1 MRKSNLQ
8 KEFARQVRI
17 IEKQL
22 KELET
27 QGITFNPK
35 QIEAVTKKR
44 TRLKKSD
51 IEELKLIS
59 STLEDQLSSPRSK
72 ATDEPLKGTR
82 ITSPSE
88 YIPHPRKKL
97 SDEELKEH
105 RNFRAR
111 VRRLEKQGYDT
122 SQIKPMNEYTLEE
135 LKALKRGELSRLAYK
150 NGETA
155 YDIRNREANEK
166 RQQTIR
172 LRERIADL
180 YEKAKEPLPQ
190 METLRPRELGDYVD
204 VGRGALVDRF
214 HATTIIEELLTR
226 FQEQDNHFKIPLEV
240 HKNTLVGMFYD
251 IISDHDDDQDG
262 LLKYEDYLQSIK
274 GEVLELSTLIYWSS
288 TEVQIDTYY
297 TNLMSLLNHNVLT
310 EDMEKRLSEINENMY
325 YD

>member
-1 MRKSNLQ
+1 MRKSDLQ

-27 QGITFNPK
+27 QGITFNPT

-59 STLEDQLSSPRSK
+59 STLEDQLPSTRSK

-82 ITSPSE
+82 ITNPSE
-88 YIPHPRKKL
+88 YIPHPKEKL
-97 SDEELKEH
+97 SEEELKEH

-122 SQIKPMNEYTLEE
+122 SQIKPTNEYTLEE
-135 LKALKRGELSRLAYK
+135 LKVLKRGELSKLATK

-172 LRERIADL
+172 LRERIQEI
-180 YEKAKEPLPQ
+180 YKQEPPVQ
-190 METLRPRELGDYVD
+190 METLRPRELGDYVE
-204 VGRGALVDRF
+204 VGRGALSDRF
-214 HATTIIEELLTR
+214 HGTSIIEELLTR
-226 FQEQDNHFKIPLEV
+226 FKEQDNHWGYNIESYKDG
-240 HKNTLVGMFYD
+240 LVGIFYD
-251 IISDHDDDQDG
+251 IINEHDDDSDG
-262 LLKYEDYLQSIK
+262 LLRYEDYLQSIK
-274 GEVLELSTLIYWSS
+274 GEIMELSVNIYWESKQV
-288 TEVQIDTYY
+288 EMKRHY
-297 TNLMSLLNHNVLT
+297 TNLMALLNHNELT
-310 EDMEKRLSEINENMY
+310 DDIEKRMADIDETID
-325 YD
+325 YDYS

>member
-27 QGITFNPK
+27 QGITFNPE

-44 TRLKKSD
+44 IRLKKSD

-59 STLEDQLSSPRSK
+59 STLEDQLPKARSK
-72 ATDEPLKGTR
+72 ATDEPLKGIS
-82 ITSPSE
+82 ITNPSE
-88 YIPHPRKKL
+88 YTPHPRKKL

-122 SQIKPMNEYTLEE
+122 SQIKSTGEYTLEE
-135 LKALKRGELSRLAYK
+135 LKALKRGELSKFATK

-155 YDIRNREANEK
+155 YNIRNREANEK
-166 RQQTIR
+166 RQQTKR
-172 LRERIADL
+172 LREKIQEI
-180 YEKAKEPLPQ
+180 YKQEPPVQ
-190 METLRPRELGDYVD
+190 TKTLRPRELGDYVD
-204 VGRGALVDRF
+204 VGRGALTDRF
-214 HATTIIEELLTR
+214 HASSIIEELLMR
-226 FQEQDNHFKIPLEV
+226 FKEQDNFLKLPLEE
-240 HKNTLVGMFYD
+240 HKSTLIGMFYD
-251 IISDHDDDQDG
+251 IITEHDNESDG
-262 LLKYEDYLQSIK
+262 LLQYEDYLQSIK
-274 GEVLELSTLIYWSS
+274 GEVLELSTLIYWAS
-288 TEVQIDTYY
+288 TEDQIDTHY

-310 EDMEKRLSEINENMY
+310 EDMEKRLSEINENIY

>member
-8 KEFARQVRI
+8 KEFERQVRI

-27 QGITFNPK
+27 QGITFNPE

-59 STLEDQLSSPRSK
+59 ATLEDQLPTRSK

-82 ITSPSE
+82 ITSPNE
-88 YIPHPRKKL
+88 YIPHPREKL

-122 SQIKPMNEYTLEE
+122 SQIKPTSEYTLEE
-135 LKALKRGELSRLAYK
+135 LKALKRGELSKLATK

-166 RQQTIR
+166 RQQTKR
-172 LRERIADL
+172 LRERIQEI
-180 YEKAKEPLPQ
+180 YEQEPPVQ

-204 VGRGALVDRF
+204 VGRGALTDRF
-214 HATTIIEELLTR
+214 HASSIIEELLMR
-226 FQEQDNHFKIPLEV
+226 FKEQDNYFKLPLED
-240 HKNTLVGMFYD
+240 HKNTLIGVFYD
-251 IISDHDDDQDG
+251 IITEHDDESDG

-288 TEVQIDTYY
+288 TEEQIDTHY

-310 EDMEKRLSEINENMY
+310 DDMEKRMSEINERIY

>member
-27 QGITFNPK
+27 QGITFNPA

-59 STLEDQLSSPRSK
+59 STLEDQLLPRASKKIEQHSSRTKKPDVDVSQ
-72 ATDEPLKGTR
+72 
-82 ITSPSE
+82 S
-88 YIPHPRKKL
+88 RKKL

-122 SQIKPMNEYTLEE
+122 SQIKPTNAYTLEE
-135 LKALKRGELSRLAYK
+135 LKALKRGELSKLATK

-166 RQQTIR
+166 RQQTKR
-172 LRERIADL
+172 LRERIREI
-180 YEKAKEPLPQ
+180 YKQEPPVQ

-204 VGRGALVDRF
+204 VGRGALTDRF
-214 HATTIIEELLTR
+214 HAPSIIEELLMR
-226 FQEQDNHFKIPLEV
+226 FKEQDNFRKLPLEE
-240 HKNTLVGMFYD
+240 HKSTLIGMFYD
-251 IISDHDDDQDG
+251 IITEHDDESDG
-262 LLKYEDYLQSIK
+262 LLQYEDYLQSIK
-274 GEVLELSTLIYWSS
+274 GEVLELSTLIYWASS
-288 TEVQIDTYY
+288 EEQIDTHY
-297 TNLMSLLNHNVLT
+297 TNLMALLNHNVLT
-310 EDMEKRLSEINENMY
+310 EDMEKRLSEINENIY